1 MNYLEIEKVIGRQ
14 IIDSTA
20 PLESSKC
27 IYKTGEISIGIY
39 GGRPVWKRFI
49 EVVLNLRIMT
59 IF

>member
-1 MNYLEIEKVIGRQ
+1 MPDILVVEDDENLNRGIKF
-14 IIDSTA
+14 
-20 PLESSKC
+20 L
-27 IYKTGEISIGIY
+27 KTGEISIGIY